1 MMINGRYVN
10 KPAKSRVLAA
20 RAPLGLRDQHVILL
34 GLLIVIL
41 VMGSAGYWPR

>member
-1 MMINGRYVN
+1 MFNGRRIN
-10 KPAKSRVLAA
+10 KPAKPRVLAA
-20 RAPLGLRDQHVILL
+20 RAPLALRDQNVILL